1 MNKESKIYDI
11 ILENDKTLKQFFDRY
26 YVISKDLNCTKEE
39 RDFLEKS
46 RLVLMGR
53 ETKIGKDGYIVF
65 RKYNKK
71 ITDLEELE
79 EIKKDTRPVRQ
90 IAKDHAV
97 SIATISKIKNDKY

>member
-1 MNKESKIYDI
+1 MNEEREIYDI
-11 ILENDKTLKQFFDRY
+11 TLENDKTLKQFFDRY

-39 RDFLEKS
+39 REFLEKS
-46 RLVLMGR
+46 KLVLMGKQ
-53 ETKIGKDGYIVF
+53 TKIGKNGYIVF
-65 RKYNKK
+65 RKDNKK

>member
-1 MNKESKIYDI
+1 MNKESEIYDI

-39 RDFLEKS
+39 REFLEKS
-46 RLVLMGR
+46 KLVLMGK
-53 ETKIGKDGYIVF
+53 ETKIGKNGYIVF
-65 RKYNKK
+65 RKHNKK

-79 EIKKDTRPVRQ
+79 EIKKDTRPIRQ